1 MTSKESLRVEQL
13 TKVYGH
19 GETAVTAV
27 DDVSLTLNEGD
38 FIAILG
44 PSGSGKTTLLSMIG
58 GLLHATAGSITVSGE
73 EITRLAEGQLA
84 RFRRQNIGFVFQN
97 YNLIPYLDAMGN
109 LLVVSHINKML
120 NVETR
125 ERAARLIAEL
135 GLEKRADHLPEALSG
150 GERQRVAIAR
160 ALMNDPVL
168 ILVDEPTAN
177 LDTKR
182 GEQVV
187 KMLRDQ
193 VKSRGKSGI
202 MVTHDERMCRF
213 ADKTVALLDG
223 RLIAEVKILR

>member
-1 MTSKESLRVEQL
+1 MEESLRVEGL

-27 DDVSLTLNEGD
+27 ENVSLTLEEGEL
-38 FIAILG
+38 IGILG

-58 GLLHATAGSITVSGE
+58 GLLHATSGSIVVNGE
-73 EITRLAEGQLA
+73 EITHLSEGQLA
-84 RFRRQNIGFVFQN
+84 QFRRKNIGFVFQN
-97 YNLIPYLDAMGN
+97 YNLIPYLDALGN
-109 LLVVSHINKML
+109 LLIVPHINKKL
-120 NVETR
+120 NPETR
-125 ERAARLIAEL
+125 ARAMRLITEL
-135 GLEKRADHLPEALSG
+135 GLEKRTDHLPEALSG

-193 VKSRGKSGI
+193 VKSRRKSGI

-213 ADKTVALLDG
+213 ADKTISLLDG
-223 RLIAEVKILR
+223 HF